1 MAKVRPSLRSSS
13 TYTETNFLRLHAEG
27 PKGPKGSEAVVTLE
41 HFAYA
46 PPVNGQPGWSC
57 RMIVD
62 GEKMSRADAVFIAKR
77 YAAEN
82 GIGVIYEE

>member
-13 TYTETNFLRLHAEG
+13 TYTETNFLRLHTEAA
-27 PKGPKGSEAVVTLE
+27 KGAEAVVTLE

-46 PPVNGQPGWSC
+46 PPVNGQPGWSS
-57 RMIVD
+57 RIIID

-82 GIGVIYEE
+82 GIPVIYEE

>member
-1 MAKVRPSLRSSS
+1 MAKIRPRLRSSS
-13 TYTETNFLRLHAEG
+13 TYTETNFLRLHADG
-27 PKGPKGSEAVVTLE
+27 ADPKESLVTLE

-46 PPVNGQPGWSC
+46 PPVNGRPGWSC
-57 RMIVD
+57 RTIVD

>member
-1 MAKVRPSLRSSS
+1 MAKVRPSLRASS

-27 PKGPKGSEAVVTLE
+27 AKGAEAVVTLE

-57 RMIVD
+57 RTIVD

>member
-1 MAKVRPSLRSSS
+1 LRSSS

-27 PKGPKGSEAVVTLE
+27 AKGADAVVTLE

-46 PPVNGQPGWSC
+46 PPVDGRPGWSC
-57 RMIVD
+57 RIIID
-62 GEKMSRADAVFIAKR
+62 DEKMSRADAVFIAKR
-77 YAAEN
+77 YATEN